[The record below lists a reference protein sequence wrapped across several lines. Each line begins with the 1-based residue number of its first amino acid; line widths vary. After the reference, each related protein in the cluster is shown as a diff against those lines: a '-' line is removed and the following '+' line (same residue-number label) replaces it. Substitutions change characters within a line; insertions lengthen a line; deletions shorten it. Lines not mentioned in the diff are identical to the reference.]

1 MDIIAVIEPWTT
13 HLLILSLSFSALL
26 ILCLPIR
33 YTPPKDGKSRVAILV
48 LGDIGRSPRM
58 QYHAL
63 SIARKGGLVEIIG
76 YDETPAR
83 PELLE
88 NPSIKIRGLK
98 APPKYLDTS
107 TAIKFLFFAPFKAVY
122 QLFQL
127 LNMLLYEIPPTTN
140 YLLLQNPPAIPTLMV
155 AMIASMLRGQKVVI
169 DWHNFGY
176 SMLKTKLKEH
186 PIVYA
191 AKLYEMIFCRFAH
204 ANFTVT
210 SSMQTYLRDS
220 WRIGSPIHILYDR
233 PPSHFQ
239 PLSSDA
245 RAEFLRSHPDTA
257 PMAEK
262 LISGKMKL
270 IVSSTSWS
278 ADEDFGIFLDAL
290 LEYDRRASAENF
302 LRPSSVPDVLVVITG
317 KGPQKE
323 MYLQRIQDME
333 FQAVTIKTVWLE
345 AVDYPKM
352 IACADV
358 GVSLHTSTSG
368 LDLPMKVV
376 DLFGVGVPVVALKFQ
391 AIGEL
396 VKEGVNGT
404 TFTKPEEL
412 SAALVKL
419 FDPRWKELEKLKA
432 GAMKEME
439 SRWDENWD
447 KVAAKVFGL

>member
-1 MDIIAVIEPWTT
+1 
-13 HLLILSLSFSALL
+13 
-26 ILCLPIR
+26 
-33 YTPPKDGKSRVAILV
+33 
-48 LGDIGRSPRM
+48 
-58 QYHAL
+58 
-63 SIARKGGLVEIIG
+63 
-76 YDETPAR
+76 
-83 PELLE
+83 
-88 NPSIKIRGLK
+88 
-98 APPKYLDTS
+98 
-107 TAIKFLFFAPFKAVY
+107 
-122 QLFQL
+122 
-127 LNMLLYEIPPTTN
+127 
-140 YLLLQNPPAIPTLMV
+140 
-155 AMIASMLRGQKVVI
+155 
-169 DWHNFGY
+169 
-176 SMLKTKLKEH
+176 
-186 PIVYA
+186 
-191 AKLYEMIFCRFAH
+191 MIFCRFAY

-210 SSMQTYLRDS
+210 STMQTYLRDS

-239 PLSSDA
+239 PLSADA
-245 RAEFLRSHPDTA
+245 RAGFLRSHPDTS

-262 LISGKMKL
+262 LIAGKTKL

-278 ADEDFGIFLDAL
+278 ADEDFGLFLDAL

-302 LRPSSVPDVLVVITG
+302 LRPSSVPDVLAVITG
-317 KGPQKE
+317 KGPEKE

-345 AVDYPKM
+345 AADYPKM

-368 LDLPMKVV
+368 MDLPMKVV
-376 DLFGVGVPVVALKFQ
+376 DLFGVGVPVVALKFK

-432 GAMKEME
+432 GAIKETE